1 LSNKDLCAQENGQ
14 TWRTVCYI
22 AKLEAQSGIPHPNR
36 AAVLLF
42 EPTPAS
48 QNRVY
53 GQIAL
58 RYGYLGE
65 EQLEHCQQEMLAL
78 QQKGSLPDLGEI
90 GMMCGYLTEDERQR
104 IALACAYYFAR
115 QEDRLIGKIGVHY
128 RFFPQ
133 RYLDDSLSAQEE
145 LYLDGSLKVPRLLG
159 FLLSQEN
166 LDPQGLLRFLKALQ
180 RFSARAPQAPGP
192 DSEAESPSL
201 PDGPPGPL
209 SCLKGRGAGPRP
221 RGAKRFRVADAL
233 VNLAPKCFL
242 APLRKRLPILE
253 PHSPV
258 NLVAPIVDL
267 STMGLQALS
276 PEALSIDQ
284 SVELDIHVPIFPEP
298 IETTGRVRWVNAQ
311 DDCCR
316 VGVMFTGVN
325 SRSESYLRELDANPF
340 LCTIGRSALELA
352 PLSA

>member
-1 LSNKDLCAQENGQ
+1 M
-14 TWRTVCYI
+14 
-22 AKLEAQSGIPHPNR
+22 
-36 AAVLLF
+36 LLF
-42 EPTPAS
+42 EPTLAS
-48 QNRVY
+48 QNQIY

-65 EQLEHCQQEMLAL
+65 EQLEHCQQDLLAL
-78 QQKGSLPDLGEI
+78 QQEGALPDLGEI

-128 RFFPQ
+128 RFFPE

-145 LYLDGSLKVPRLLG
+145 LYRVGSQRVPRLLG

-166 LDPQGLLRFLKALQ
+166 LDPQGLLQFLKTLQ
-180 RFSARAPQAPGP
+180 RFNLRAPQAPGA
-192 DSEAESPSL
+192 DSEAESPTL
-201 PDGPPGPL
+201 PARATRPFSRLGRRR
-209 SCLKGRGAGPRP
+209 KGRPP

-233 VNLAPKCFL
+233 VNLAPKYFL
-242 APLRKRLPILE
+242 APLRKRLSILE
-253 PHSPV
+253 PHSTV

-276 PEALSIDQ
+276 PETLSIDQ

-298 IETTGRVRWVNAQ
+298 IETTGRVRWVNTE
-311 DDCCR
+311 DDYCR
-316 VGVMFTGVN
+316 VGVMFTGIN
-325 SRSESYLRELDANPF
+325 SRSESSLRELDANPF
-340 LCTIGRSALELA
+340 LCTIGRSAFELA

>member
-1 LSNKDLCAQENGQ
+1 
-14 TWRTVCYI
+14 
-22 AKLEAQSGIPHPNR
+22 
-36 AAVLLF
+36 VLLF
-42 EPTPAS
+42 EPTLAS
-48 QNRVY
+48 QNQIY

-65 EQLEHCQQEMLAL
+65 AQLEHCQQDLLAL
-78 QQKGSLPDLGEI
+78 QQEGALPDLGEI

-128 RFFPQ
+128 RFFPE

-145 LYLDGSLKVPRLLG
+145 LYRVGSQKVPRLLG

-166 LDPQGLLRFLKALQ
+166 LDPQGLLQFLKTLQ
-180 RFSARAPQAPGP
+180 RFNLRAPQAPGP
-192 DSEAESPSL
+192 DSEAESPALTGRATRPFSRWM
-201 PDGPPGPL
+201 GRR
-209 SCLKGRGAGPRP
+209 KGRHPRE
-221 RGAKRFRVADAL
+221 AKRFRVADAL
-233 VNLAPKCFL
+233 VNLAPKYFL
-242 APLRKRLPILE
+242 APLRKRLSILE
-253 PHSPV
+253 PHSTV

-276 PEALSIDQ
+276 PETLSIDQ

-298 IETTGRVRWVNAQ
+298 IETTGRVRWVNTE
-311 DDCCR
+311 DDYCR
-316 VGVMFTGVN
+316 VGVMFTGIN
-325 SRSESYLRELDANPF
+325 SRSESSLRELDANPF
-340 LCTIGRSALELA
+340 LCTIGRSAFELA